1 MYKLVIII
9 FLKGIKGSLKKTTF
23 YRKISLVLQHNIYT
37 VPITQYVLVH
47 LDLQCPDCLMA
58 WDALKQMA
66 NHYERT
72 VKLSIVDFP
81 LPYHRAAFKGKCL
94 QGIDYRLGNP
104 DCQGL
109 I

>member
-1 MYKLVIII
+1 MSLNLKRVQPSNHI

-23 YRKISLVLQHNIYT
+23 NGKISLVNIH
-37 VPITQYVLVH
+37 VLVH

-66 NHYERT
+66 NHYEQT

-81 LPYHRAAFKGKCL
+81 LPYHRAAFKG
-94 QGIDYRLGNP
+94 
-104 DCQGL
+104 
-109 I
+109 

>member
-1 MYKLVIII
+1 
-9 FLKGIKGSLKKTTF
+9 
-23 YRKISLVLQHNIYT
+23 
-37 VPITQYVLVH
+37 
-47 LDLQCPDCLMA
+47 MA

-94 QGIDYRLGNP
+94 GETFHGID
-104 DCQGL
+104 GL
-109 I
+109 